1 MESKRDL
8 AINQVPI
15 TTKHLS
21 LNYGINLKLLAVTQ
35 CKEEAAYK
43 PELVDL
49 RFNDWHARR
58 VTTVN
63 DDFELIELSKRAREF
78 LLLEVHEGQ
87 KNLVASVAQ
96 SFADALFPPADYEYG
111 PPLPWIRGVLRNS
124 EPAAFI
130 MCADPTEQQKD
141 PWLWRLLVDQSHQ
154 RCGIGKFAV
163 KSVLARYREM
173 GCSRVLVCWAPTE
186 GNAGD
191 FYKKI
196 GFVET
201 GKKMGEEIVAE
212 FKL

>member
-21 LNYGINLKLLAVTQ
+21 LNYGINLKLLAVSKD
-35 CKEEAAYK
+35 KEEAAYK

-49 RFNDWHARR
+49 RFNDWHAWR

-173 GCSRVLVCWAPTE
+173 GCARVLVCWAPTE

-201 GKKMGEEIVAE
+201 GEKMGEEIVAE